1 MPAPDKLV
9 AKTPGETPATP
20 QEPTRLETIA
30 AGDEDSVLAIIP
42 ELNIQELH
50 DLQELEL
57 AGTKRDAVLAAVA
70 DELDA
75 RALLTPPEPPAPPSE
90 APAPVQT
97 VAVTVSA
104 DQPMRT
110 DTLSSPVLTEQGW
123 LVPEPPAGA
132 QPKAN

>member
-1 MPAPDKLV
+1 MPAPDNLV
-9 AKTPGETPATP
+9 PKTPGETPATP
-20 QEPTRLETIA
+20 QEPTRLEVIA
-30 AGDEDSVLAIIP
+30 AGDEDSILAIIP

-57 AGTKRDAVLAAVA
+57 AGTKRDSVLAAVA

-75 RALLTPPEPPAPPSE
+75 RALLAPPEPPAPPSE

-97 VAVTVSA
+97 VAVPA
-104 DQPMRT
+104 DQPVRT